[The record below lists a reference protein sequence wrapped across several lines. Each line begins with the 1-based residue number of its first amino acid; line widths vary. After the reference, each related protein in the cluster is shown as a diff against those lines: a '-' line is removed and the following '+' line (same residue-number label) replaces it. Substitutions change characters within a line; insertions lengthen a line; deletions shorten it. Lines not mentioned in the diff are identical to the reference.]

1 MACEGLLWDKNQPC
15 RSGESGDEVSRV
27 DREYR
32 KCGREGY
39 CRVDRE
45 NREMSRGACR
55 LWSYQFESRVVHTK
69 TQPSPDSP
77 DLHGQTQRRGKAG
90 CC

>member
-1 MACEGLLWDKNQPC
+1 MACERLLGDKNQPC

-45 NREMSRGACR
+45 NREMSR
-55 LWSYQFESRVVHTK
+55 RVLVGFGHISLNLDVHASVS
-69 TQPSPDSP
+69 PSPDSP
-77 DLHGQTQRRGKAG
+77 DLHG
-90 CC
+90 